1 MKKEEYMRYDAT
13 GLAGLIKSKN
23 ISVREAVETAVN
35 VINDENPRVNAVTHL
50 RLEKAMTE
58 AEKANMNTPFG
69 GVPILLKDMS
79 QNVKGSPATAG
90 SNLLK
95 SNLALKNSY
104 FTDKLIQAGFIVL
117 GHTNAPEFGLKNITE
132 PLLHGASRNPL
143 NVNHSPGGSSG
154 GAAAAVASG
163 MVPVAGASDGGG
175 SIRIPA
181 SFSGLIGLKPTRGR
195 MPVGPGTGRQWQG
208 AAIDFFLTKSVRD
221 TAGLLDCMQ
230 IYQRAAAYH
239 TPLFSKGYLNTL
251 EMKNNF
257 RVAYSFH
264 SPVGTLVSPDAEQ
277 AVLKTVDM
285 LQAEGFQ
292 CEEAAPP
299 IDGKE
304 LMRQYYMMNSGEMA
318 ALVSS
323 LEKSF
328 NRKLTIEDVE
338 IESWA
343 LYQAGLKCSAGD
355 FSRSLSAWDQA
366 SAIMHEFHQRYDLYI
381 TPAAA
386 HTAPL
391 IGQLR
396 HQEAM
401 QNSLEHIHLMKAQD
415 QQELIYQM
423 FEPSL
428 TLTPYTQLANLTG
441 QPAISLPL
449 YTAENGLPIGIQ
461 LMAPKGNEH
470 WLLSVSNILMKTN

>member
-1 MKKEEYMRYDAT
+1 MNKKEYAKLDAT
-13 GLAGLIKSKN
+13 EMAALIKSNKVT
-23 ISVREAVETAVN
+23 SKEMVETAFA
-35 VINDENPRVNAVTHL
+35 IIDSENPRVNAVTHL
-50 RLEKAMTE
+50 RYEEAMAE
-58 AEKANMNTPFG
+58 AEKADLSAPFG

-90 SNLLK
+90 ARLLK
-95 SNLALKNSY
+95 ENRAIRNSH
-104 FTDKLIQAGFIVL
+104 FVDQLIQAGFIVL

-132 PLLHGASRNPL
+132 PKLHGPSRNPL
-143 NVNHSPGGSSG
+143 SPSHSPGGSSG
-154 GAAAAVASG
+154 GAAAAVGSG

-175 SIRIPA
+175 SIRIPS

-195 MPVGPGTGRQWQG
+195 MPVGPGAGRQWQG

-230 IYQRAAAYH
+230 VYQKEAAFH
-239 TPLFSKGYLNTL
+239 TPLYPSKYTNAVTL
-251 EMKNNF
+251 KHNYKI
-257 RVAYSFH
+257 AYSIH
-264 SPVGTLVSPDAEQ
+264 SPVGTPVSKEAEK
-277 AVLKTVDM
+277 AVLKTVNM
-285 LQAEGFQ
+285 LKEAGFH

-299 IDGKE
+299 INGKE
-304 LMRQYYMMNSGEMA
+304 LMQQYYMMNCGEMA
-318 ALVSS
+318 GLVHN
-323 LEKSF
+323 LEQVL
-328 NRKLTIEDVE
+328 NRKLKIDDVE

-355 FSRSLSAWDQA
+355 FSRSLAAWDQA
-366 SAIMHEFHQRYDLYI
+366 AALMNEFHQQYDLFV

-391 IGQLR
+391 IGQL
-396 HQEAM
+396 
-401 QNSLEHIHLMKAQD
+401 EHSESMMKALSEIHSLPAQE

-441 QPAISLPL
+441 QPAVSLPL
-449 YTAENGLPIGIQ
+449 YTAESGLPLGVQ
-461 LMAPKGNEH
+461 VMAPKGNEH
-470 WLLSVSNILMKTN
+470 WLLNISHILMNEN